1 MVGQIVYRREKGRGK
16 PEFVELGRMMVL
28 RWTLYE
34 PSGLSRWR
42 LERRLRRAEG
52 TLLKAGAGR
61 VLLPEGFPYASMLRT
76 LKPVDPLPFWRA
88 IADRLALRALE
99 RAGVTPR
106 KGRAALSAP
115 RLCTELRQT
124 AERLCP
130 QVKGLVI
137 DVPGVGQDYARWLHL
152 RYGLPV
158 SPPSA
163 GAEVTVA
170 FGPGGGRWGTALEL
184 YGARPDLAGL
194 TVSAPGADL
203 PEDCAV
209 QMLALLWEQGAVERE
224 GLVIT

>member
-1 MVGQIVYRREKGRGK
+1 MVGQIVCRREKGRGR
-16 PEFVELGRMMVL
+16 PEFVELGRLMVL
-28 RWTLYE
+28 RWTLYA
-34 PSGLSRWR
+34 PPGLSRWR
-42 LERRLRRAEG
+42 LEWRLRRAEE

-61 VLLPEGFPYASMLRT
+61 VLLPEGFPYASMLRA

-88 IADRLALRALE
+88 VADRLALRALE
-99 RAGVTPR
+99 RGGAKPQ
-106 KGRAALSAP
+106 KGRVALSAP

-130 QVKGLVI
+130 QVRGLVI

-184 YGARPDLAGL
+184 YGERPNLAGL
-194 TVSAPGADL
+194 TVSAPGLDL
-203 PEDCAV
+203 PEDCAA
-209 QMLALLWEQGAVERE
+209 QMLALLWEQGAVERD
-224 GLVIT
+224 GLIIA

>member
-1 MVGQIVYRREKGRGK
+1 
-16 PEFVELGRMMVL
+16 MMVL

-34 PSGLSRWR
+34 PPSLPRWR

-61 VLLPEGFPYASMLRT
+61 VLLPEGFPYASMLRG

-88 IADRLALRALE
+88 IADRLVLGAME
-99 RAGVTPR
+99 RTGTKPQ

-115 RLCTELRQT
+115 RLSAELRQT

-130 QVKGLVI
+130 QVRGLVI

-163 GAEVTVA
+163 GAEVTAA

-194 TVSAPGADL
+194 TVSAPGLDL
-203 PEDCAV
+203 PEDCAA

>member
-1 MVGQIVYRREKGRGK
+1 MVGQIVYRREKGRAG
-16 PEFVELGRMMVL
+16 PEFAEVGRLTLL

-34 PSGLSRWR
+34 PPGLPRRR
-42 LERRLRRAEG
+42 LERRLRRAERA
-52 TLLKAGAGR
+52 LLKAGAGR
-61 VLLPEGFPYASMLRT
+61 VLLPEGFPYAAMLRG
-76 LKPVDPLPFWRA
+76 LRPVDPLPFWRA
-88 IADRLALRALE
+88 AADKLALRALE
-99 RAGVTPR
+99 RAGVSPR
-106 KGRAALSAP
+106 KGRVALSAP
-115 RLCTELRQT
+115 RLCPELRQA

-184 YGARPDLAGL
+184 WGARPDLAGL
-194 TVSAPGADL
+194 TVSAPGLGL
-203 PEDCAV
+203 PEDCAAQV
-209 QMLALLWEQGAVERE
+209 LALLWEQGGLDWD